1 MGVVERFGGI
11 DVGLDGGI
19 GRFDGAGLPF
29 CIDPRFGGSF
39 SFNREWID
47 VWDVF

>member
-1 MGVVERFGGI
+1 MLARMAALGV
-11 DVGLDGGI
+11 LM
-19 GRFDGAGLPF
+19 GAGLPF
-29 CIDPRFGGSF
+29 CIDPHSGGSF